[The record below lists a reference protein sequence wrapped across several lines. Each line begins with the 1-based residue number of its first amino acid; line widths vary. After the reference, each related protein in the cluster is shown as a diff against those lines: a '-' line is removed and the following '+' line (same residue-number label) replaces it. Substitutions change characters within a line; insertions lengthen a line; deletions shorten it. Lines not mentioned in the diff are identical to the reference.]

1 MSSPI
6 IARSHCENCFT
17 GVKHSGTAVGRTET
31 IAGVDTYVSDP
42 PSIALVAGA
51 PKKVLLFLAD
61 VYGPFFINCQ
71 LMQDYFASQGFYVLG
86 LDYFFGDPIHIHT
99 DPEFDRMKWLARVQK
114 EANEAFPKWLE
125 EVRKIHGLSDSR
137 YCFGAPFAMDLG
149 ATDNIVAAAFA
160 HPSFLNEDHFKN
172 LKKPL
177 LLSCA
182 ENDFTFE
189 LHSRRRAEDILMEIK
204 ATFQFQVF
212 SGIQHGFAIRG
223 DPDVP
228 DERWAKEESASGVVR
243 WFNRFCV

>member
-1 MSSPI
+1 MPSPI

-17 GVKHSGTAVGRTET
+17 GVKHSGTAFGRTET
-31 IAGVDTYVSDP
+31 IAGVDTYVSDL
-42 PSIALVAGA
+42 PSSALLAGA

-61 VYGPFFINCQ
+61 IYGPFFINCQ
-71 LMQDYFASQGFYVLG
+71 LIQDYFASQGSSLLEPLVYVLG

-114 EANEAFPKWLE
+114 EANEASPKWLE
-125 EVRKIHGLSDSR
+125 EVRKIHGPSDSR
-137 YCFGAPFAMDLG
+137 YCFGAPFAMDLR

-160 HPSFLNEDHFKN
+160 HPSFLNGDHFKN
-172 LKKPL
+172 LKSTISEPL

-189 LHSRRRAEDILMEIK
+189 LDSPRRAEDILMEIK

-212 SGIQHGFAIRG
+212 YLNLLHRLGEG
-223 DPDVP
+223 
-228 DERWAKEESASGVVR
+228 GVCKWDREVI
-243 WFNRFCV
+243 